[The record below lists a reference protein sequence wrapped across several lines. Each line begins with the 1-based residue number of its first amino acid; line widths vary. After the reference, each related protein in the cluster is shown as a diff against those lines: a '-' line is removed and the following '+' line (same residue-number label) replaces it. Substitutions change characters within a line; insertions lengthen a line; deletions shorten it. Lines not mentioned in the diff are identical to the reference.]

1 MANQQRTTTMSRAFG
16 GPHKYIQGPGEF
28 NYMETFTSCYG
39 SKVLFLID
47 QFLYASLTE
56 RLDHIYEGTA
66 SSFLSVAF
74 GGECCQKEIDRLVD
88 IAKEKKIDV
97 IVGIGGGKTCDT
109 TKFVT
114 NELDIP
120 RILVPS
126 SASTDAPTSGLGILY
141 TEKGEHIQ
149 AVKMKRN
156 SELVLMDSEI
166 IVKAP
171 ARLFVAGMG
180 DALATYFE
188 ARANHATE
196 TTNYIGKGY
205 RRCKAAMAIAK
216 MAYDLLLEDGFNALQ
231 AVKRG
236 VVTEEVENIIEA
248 NTLLSGLGFENTG
261 CAAAHGIHSGIT
273 EIEESHDILHGEKV
287 AFGIVCQMVLE
298 NTPSEEMDKIMNF
311 MCDLGL
317 PVTLEGIHVP
327 ATEENLRIIAHHTVE
342 KNPLIHHEPV
352 FINEEIVI
360 HALWA
365 ADEIGRRYLEKR
377 QAAKM

>member
-1 MANQQRTTTMSRAFG
+1 MANMQQTTTASRAFG
-16 GPHKYIQGPGEF
+16 GPQQYIQGPGEF
-28 NYMETFTSCYG
+28 NHMVEFTEPYG
-39 SKVLFLID
+39 KKVLFVID
-47 QFLYASLTE
+47 SFLCDSLTE
-56 RLDHIYEGTA
+56 RLHTIYGETD
-66 SSFLSVAF
+66 SSFVSVAF
-74 GGECCQKEIDRLVD
+74 GGECCQKEIDRLLA
-88 IAKEKKIDV
+88 IAREQGTEV
-97 IVGIGGGKTCDT
+97 IVGVGGGKTCDT
-109 TKFVT
+109 TKFVA

-126 SASTDAPTSGLGILY
+126 SASTDAPTSGLGIIY
-141 TEKGEHIQ
+141 TEQGEHIQ
-149 AVKMKRN
+149 AVKMKHN

-171 ARLFVAGMG
+171 VRLFVAGIG

-188 ARANHATE
+188 ARANDATE

-216 MAYDLLLEDGFNALQ
+216 MAYDLLLEDGLNAVH
-231 AVKRG
+231 AVRRG
-236 VVTEEVENIIEA
+236 VITEEVENVIEA

-273 EIEESHDILHGEKV
+273 EIAESHDILHGEKV

-298 NTPSEEMDKIMNF
+298 NTPKEEMDCIMQF
-311 MCDLGL
+311 MCDVGL
-317 PVTLEGIHVP
+317 PITLEGIHVP
-327 ATEENLRIIAHHTVE
+327 ATEENMRIIAYHTVV

-352 FINEEIVI
+352 FINEDIVVN
-360 HALWA
+360 ALWA

-377 QAAKM
+377 NRI

>member
-1 MANQQRTTTMSRAFG
+1 MANMQQTTTTSRAFG
-16 GPHKYIQGPGEF
+16 GPQRYIQGPGEF
-28 NYMETFTSCYG
+28 ENMMEFTSAYG
-39 SKVLFLID
+39 EKALYVIDAFLFEN
-47 QFLYASLTE
+47 LTE
-56 RLDHIYEGTA
+56 RLKKIYSAGA
-66 SSFLSVAF
+66 SAFLSVEF
-74 GGECCQKEIDRLVD
+74 GGECCQKEIDRLLE
-88 IAKEKKIDV
+88 IARAEKIDV
-97 IVGIGGGKTCDT
+97 IVGVGGGKTCDT
-109 TKFVT
+109 TKFVA

-126 SASTDAPTSGLGILY
+126 SASTDAPTSGLGIIY
-141 TEKGEHIQ
+141 TEQGEHIQ

-166 IVKAP
+166 VAKAP
-171 ARLFVAGMG
+171 VRLFIAGIG

-188 ARANHATE
+188 ARANDATE
-196 TTNYIGKGY
+196 TVNYIGKGY

-216 MAYDLLLEDGFNALQ
+216 MAYDLLLEDGLNAVC

-273 EIEESHDILHGEKV
+273 EIAESHDILHGEKV

-298 NTPSEEMDKIMNF
+298 NTPKKEMDRIMRF
-311 MCDLGL
+311 MKEVGL
-317 PVTLEGIHVP
+317 PITLEGIHVP
-327 ATEENLRIIAHHTVE
+327 ATEENIRVIAHHTVE

-352 FINEEIVI
+352 FITEDIVANAI
-360 HALWA
+360 WA
-365 ADEIGRRYLEKR
+365 ADELGRRYMEKG
-377 QAAKM
+377 

>member
-1 MANQQRTTTMSRAFG
+1 MTNMQQTTTASRAFG
-16 GPHKYIQGPGEF
+16 GPQKYIQGPGEF
-28 NYMETFTSCYG
+28 NNMAEFTEPYG
-39 SKVLFLID
+39 KKVLFLID
-47 QFLYASLTE
+47 SFLCTSLTE
-56 RLDHIYEGTA
+56 RLEKIYAGTA
-66 SSFLSVAF
+66 SSFVSAVF
-74 GGECCQKEIDRLVD
+74 GGECCQKEIDRLLE
-88 IAKEKKIDV
+88 IAREQKTEV

-109 TKFVT
+109 TKFVA

-120 RILVPS
+120 RILMPS
-126 SASTDAPTSGLGILY
+126 SASTDAPTSGLGIIY
-141 TEKGEHIQ
+141 TEQGEHIA

-171 ARLFVAGMG
+171 ARLFVAGIG

-188 ARANHATE
+188 ARANDATE

-216 MAYDLLLEDGFNALQ
+216 MAYDILLEDGVNALH
-231 AVKRG
+231 AVRRG
-236 VVTEEVENIIEA
+236 VVTEEVENVIEA

-273 EIEESHDILHGEKV
+273 EIAESHDILHGEKV

-298 NTPSEEMDKIMNF
+298 NTPKEEMNRIMQF
-311 MCDLGL
+311 MCDVGL
-317 PVTLEGIHVP
+317 PITLEGIHVP
-327 ATEENLRIIAHHTVE
+327 ATEENMRIIAHHTVE

-352 FINEEIVI
+352 FINEDILVNT
-360 HALWA
+360 LWA

-377 QAAKM
+377 N

>member
-1 MANQQRTTTMSRAFG
+1 MANMQRTTTASRAFG
-16 GPHKYIQGPGEF
+16 GPQKYIQGPGEF
-28 NYMETFTSCYG
+28 NNMAEFTEPYG
-39 SKVLFLID
+39 KKVLFLID
-47 QFLYASLTE
+47 AFLYVSLTE
-56 RLDHIYEGTA
+56 RLEKIYAGTV
-66 SSFLSVAF
+66 SSFVSVAF
-74 GGECCQKEIDRLVD
+74 GGECCQKEIDRISE
-88 IAKEKKIDV
+88 IAREQKTEV

-109 TKFVT
+109 TKFVA
-114 NELDIP
+114 NELDIS
-120 RILVPS
+120 RILMPS
-126 SASTDAPTSGLGILY
+126 SASTDAPTSGLGIIY
-141 TEKGEHIQ
+141 TEEGEHIA

-171 ARLFVAGMG
+171 ERLFVAGIG

-188 ARANHATE
+188 ARANDATE

-216 MAYDLLLEDGFNALQ
+216 MAYDILLEDGVNALH
-231 AVKRG
+231 AVRRG
-236 VVTEEVENIIEA
+236 VVTEEVENVIEA

-273 EIEESHDILHGEKV
+273 EIAESHDILHGEKV

-298 NTPSEEMDKIMNF
+298 NTPKEEMNRIMQF
-311 MCDLGL
+311 MCDVGL
-317 PVTLEGIHVP
+317 PITLEGIHVP
-327 ATEENLRIIAHHTVE
+327 ATEENMRIIAYHTVE

-352 FINEEIVI
+352 FINEDILVN
-360 HALWA
+360 ALWA

-377 QAAKM
+377 N

>member
-1 MANQQRTTTMSRAFG
+1 MANMQQTTTASRAFG
-16 GPHKYIQGPGEF
+16 GPQRYIQGPGEF
-28 NYMETFTSCYG
+28 ENMMEFTSAYG
-39 SKVLFLID
+39 EKALYVIDAFLFEN
-47 QFLYASLTE
+47 LTE
-56 RLDHIYEGTA
+56 RLKKIYSAGA
-66 SSFLSVAF
+66 SAFLSVEF
-74 GGECCQKEIDRLVD
+74 GGECCQKEIDRLLE
-88 IAKEKKIDV
+88 IARAEKIDV
-97 IVGIGGGKTCDT
+97 IVGVGGGKTCDT
-109 TKFVT
+109 TKFVA

-126 SASTDAPTSGLGILY
+126 SASTDAPTSGLGIIY
-141 TEKGEHIQ
+141 TEQGEHIQ

-166 IVKAP
+166 VAKAP
-171 ARLFVAGMG
+171 VRLFIAGIG

-188 ARANHATE
+188 ARANDATE
-196 TTNYIGKGY
+196 TVNYIGKGY

-216 MAYDLLLEDGFNALQ
+216 MAYDLLLEDGLNAVC

-273 EIEESHDILHGEKV
+273 EIAESHDILHGEKV

-298 NTPSEEMDKIMNF
+298 NTPKKEMDRIMRF
-311 MCDLGL
+311 MKEVGL
-317 PVTLEGIHVP
+317 PITLEGIHVP
-327 ATEENLRIIAHHTVE
+327 ATEENIRVIAHHTVE

-352 FINEEIVI
+352 FITEDIVANAI
-360 HALWA
+360 WA
-365 ADEIGRRYLEKR
+365 ADELGRRYMEKG
-377 QAAKM
+377 

>member
-1 MANQQRTTTMSRAFG
+1 MANMQQTTTASRAFG
-16 GPHKYIQGPGEF
+16 GPQRYIQGPGEF
-28 NYMETFTSCYG
+28 ENMMEFTSAYG
-39 SKVLFLID
+39 EKALYVIDAFLFENLTDRLKKI
-47 QFLYASLTE
+47 YSAGAS
-56 RLDHIYEGTA
+56 A
-66 SSFLSVAF
+66 FLSVEF
-74 GGECCQKEIDRLVD
+74 GGECCQKEIDRLLG
-88 IAKEKKIDV
+88 IARKEKIDV
-97 IVGIGGGKTCDT
+97 IVGVGGGKTCDT
-109 TKFVT
+109 TKFVA

-126 SASTDAPTSGLGILY
+126 SASTDAPTSGLGIIY
-141 TEKGEHIQ
+141 TEQGEHIQ

-166 IVKAP
+166 VAKAP
-171 ARLFVAGMG
+171 VRLFIAGIG

-188 ARANHATE
+188 ARANDATE
-196 TTNYIGKGY
+196 TVNYIGKGY

-216 MAYDLLLEDGFNALQ
+216 MAYDLLLEDGLNAVC

-273 EIEESHDILHGEKV
+273 EIAESHDILHGEKV

-298 NTPSEEMDKIMNF
+298 NTPRKEMDRIMRF
-311 MCDLGL
+311 MKEVGL
-317 PVTLEGIHVP
+317 PITLEGIHVP
-327 ATEENLRIIAHHTVE
+327 ATEENIRVIAHHTVE

-352 FINEEIVI
+352 FITEDIVANAI
-360 HALWA
+360 WA
-365 ADEIGRRYLEKR
+365 ADELGRRYMEKG
-377 QAAKM
+377 

>member
-1 MANQQRTTTMSRAFG
+1 MANMQRTTTASRAFG
-16 GPHKYIQGPGEF
+16 GPQKYIQGPGEF
-28 NYMETFTSCYG
+28 NNMAEFTEPYG
-39 SKVLFLID
+39 KKVLFLID
-47 QFLYASLTE
+47 AFLYVSLTE
-56 RLDHIYEGTA
+56 RLEKIYAGTA
-66 SSFLSVAF
+66 SSFVSVAF
-74 GGECCQKEIDRLVD
+74 GGECCQKEIDRISE
-88 IAKEKKIDV
+88 IAREQKTEV

-109 TKFVT
+109 TKFVA

-120 RILVPS
+120 RILMPS
-126 SASTDAPTSGLGILY
+126 SASTDAPTSGLGIIY
-141 TEKGEHIQ
+141 TEEGEHIA

-171 ARLFVAGMG
+171 ERLFVAGIG

-188 ARANHATE
+188 ARANDATE

-216 MAYDLLLEDGFNALQ
+216 MAYDILLEDGVNALH
-231 AVKRG
+231 AVRRG
-236 VVTEEVENIIEA
+236 VVTEEVENVIEA

-273 EIEESHDILHGEKV
+273 EIAESHDILHGEKV

-298 NTPSEEMDKIMNF
+298 NTPKEEMNRIMQF
-311 MCDLGL
+311 MCDVGL
-317 PVTLEGIHVP
+317 PITLEGIHVP
-327 ATEENLRIIAHHTVE
+327 ATEENMRIIAHHTVE

-352 FINEEIVI
+352 FINEDILVN
-360 HALWA
+360 ALWA

-377 QAAKM
+377 N

>member
-1 MANQQRTTTMSRAFG
+1 MANMQQTTTASRAFG
-16 GPHKYIQGPGEF
+16 GPQRYIQGPGEF
-28 NYMETFTSCYG
+28 ENMMEFTSAYG
-39 SKVLFLID
+39 EKALYVIDAFLFENLTQRLKKI
-47 QFLYASLTE
+47 YSAGAS
-56 RLDHIYEGTA
+56 A
-66 SSFLSVAF
+66 FLSVEF
-74 GGECCQKEIDRLVD
+74 GGECCQKEIDRLLE
-88 IAKEKKIDV
+88 IARKEKIDV
-97 IVGIGGGKTCDT
+97 IVGVGGGKTCDT
-109 TKFVT
+109 TKFVA

-126 SASTDAPTSGLGILY
+126 SASTDAPTSGLGIIY
-141 TEKGEHIQ
+141 TEQGEHIQ

-166 IVKAP
+166 VAKAP
-171 ARLFVAGMG
+171 VRLFIAGIG

-188 ARANHATE
+188 ARANDATE
-196 TTNYIGKGY
+196 TVNYIGKGY

-216 MAYDLLLEDGFNALQ
+216 MAYDLLLEDGLNAVC

-273 EIEESHDILHGEKV
+273 EIAESHDILHGEKV

-298 NTPSEEMDKIMNF
+298 NTPRKEMDRIMRF
-311 MCDLGL
+311 MKEVGL
-317 PVTLEGIHVP
+317 PITLEGIHVP
-327 ATEENLRIIAHHTVE
+327 ATEENIRVIAHHTVE

-352 FINEEIVI
+352 FITEDIVANAI
-360 HALWA
+360 WA
-365 ADEIGRRYLEKR
+365 ADELGRRYMEKG
-377 QAAKM
+377 

>member
-1 MANQQRTTTMSRAFG
+1 MANMQQTTTTSRAFG
-16 GPHKYIQGPGEF
+16 GPQRYIQGPGEF
-28 NYMETFTSCYG
+28 ENMMEFTSAYG
-39 SKVLFLID
+39 EKALYVIDAFLFEN
-47 QFLYASLTE
+47 LTE
-56 RLDHIYEGTA
+56 RLKKIYSAGA
-66 SSFLSVAF
+66 SAFLSVEF
-74 GGECCQKEIDRLVD
+74 GGECCQKEIDRLLE
-88 IAKEKKIDV
+88 IARKEKIDV
-97 IVGIGGGKTCDT
+97 IVGVGGGKTCDT
-109 TKFVT
+109 TKFVA

-126 SASTDAPTSGLGILY
+126 SASTDAPTSGLGIIY
-141 TEKGEHIQ
+141 TEQGEHIQ

-166 IVKAP
+166 VAKAP
-171 ARLFVAGMG
+171 VRLFIAGIG

-188 ARANHATE
+188 ARANDATE
-196 TTNYIGKGY
+196 TVNYIGKGY

-216 MAYDLLLEDGFNALQ
+216 MAYDLLLEDGLNAVC

-273 EIEESHDILHGEKV
+273 EIAESHDILHGEKV

-298 NTPSEEMDKIMNF
+298 NTPKKEMDRIMRF
-311 MCDLGL
+311 MKEVGL
-317 PVTLEGIHVP
+317 PITLEGIHVP
-327 ATEENLRIIAHHTVE
+327 ATEENIRVIAHHTVE

-352 FINEEIVI
+352 FITEDIVANAI
-360 HALWA
+360 WA
-365 ADEIGRRYLEKR
+365 ADELGRRYMEKG
-377 QAAKM
+377 

>member
-1 MANQQRTTTMSRAFG
+1 MANMQQTTTASRAFG
-16 GPHKYIQGPGEF
+16 GPQRYIQGPGEF
-28 NYMETFTSCYG
+28 ENMMEFTSAYG
-39 SKVLFLID
+39 EKALYVIDAFLFENLTQRLKKI
-47 QFLYASLTE
+47 YSAGAS
-56 RLDHIYEGTA
+56 A
-66 SSFLSVAF
+66 FLSVEF
-74 GGECCQKEIDRLVD
+74 GGECCQKEIDRLLE
-88 IAKEKKIDV
+88 IARKEKIDV
-97 IVGIGGGKTCDT
+97 IVGVGGGKTCDT
-109 TKFVT
+109 TKFVA

-126 SASTDAPTSGLGILY
+126 SASTDAPTSGLGIIY
-141 TEKGEHIQ
+141 TEQGEHIQ

-166 IVKAP
+166 VAKAP
-171 ARLFVAGMG
+171 VRLFIAGIG

-188 ARANHATE
+188 ARANDATE
-196 TTNYIGKGY
+196 TVNYIGKGY

-216 MAYDLLLEDGFNALQ
+216 MAYDLLLEDGLNAVC

-273 EIEESHDILHGEKV
+273 EIAESHDILHGEKV

-298 NTPSEEMDKIMNF
+298 NTPKREMDCIMQF
-311 MCDLGL
+311 MKEVGL
-317 PVTLEGIHVP
+317 PITLEGIHVP
-327 ATEENLRIIAHHTVE
+327 ATEENIRIIAHHTVE

-352 FINEEIVI
+352 FITENIVANAI
-360 HALWA
+360 WA
-365 ADEIGRRYLEKR
+365 ADELGRRYMEKG
-377 QAAKM
+377 

>member
-1 MANQQRTTTMSRAFG
+1 MANLQQTTTMSRAFG
-16 GPHKYIQGPGEF
+16 GPQKYIQGPGEF
-28 NYMETFTSCYG
+28 DHMEEFTAAYG
-39 SKVLFLID
+39 KKVLFVID
-47 QFLYASLTE
+47 GFLCGSLTE
-56 RLDHIYEGTA
+56 RLKEIYDGTE
-66 SSFLSVAF
+66 SSFLSEAF
-74 GGECCQKEIDRLVD
+74 GGECCQKEIDRLLA
-88 IAKEKKIDV
+88 IAKAQGTEV
-97 IVGIGGGKTCDT
+97 IVGVGGGKTCDT
-109 TKFVT
+109 TKFVA

-141 TEKGEHIQ
+141 TETGQHIQ

-171 ARLFVAGMG
+171 VRLFIAGIG

-188 ARANHATE
+188 ARANDTTE

-216 MAYDLLLEDGFNALQ
+216 MAYDLLLEDGLHAVQ
-231 AVKRG
+231 AVRRG

-273 EIEESHDILHGEKV
+273 EIKESHDILHGEKV
-287 AFGIVCQMVLE
+287 AFSIICQMVLE
-298 NTPSEEMDKIMNF
+298 NTPSAEMDRVMRF
-311 MCDLGL
+311 MKEVGL
-317 PVTLEGIHVP
+317 PITLEEIHVP
-327 ATEENLRIIAHHTVE
+327 ATEENLRIIAHHTVAQ
-342 KNPLIHHEPV
+342 NPLIHHEPV
-352 FINEEIVI
+352 FINEDIVVN
-360 HALWA
+360 ALWA
-365 ADEIGRRYLEKR
+365 ADEIGRRYREV
-377 QAAKM
+377 

>member
-1 MANQQRTTTMSRAFG
+1 MANMQQTTTASRAFG
-16 GPHKYIQGPGEF
+16 GPQRYIQGPGEF
-28 NYMETFTSCYG
+28 ENMMEFTSAYG
-39 SKVLFLID
+39 EKALYVIDAFLFKN
-47 QFLYASLTE
+47 LTE
-56 RLDHIYEGTA
+56 RLKKIYSAGA
-66 SSFLSVAF
+66 SAFLSVEF
-74 GGECCQKEIDRLVD
+74 GGECCQKEIDRLLE
-88 IAKEKKIDV
+88 IARKEKIDV
-97 IVGIGGGKTCDT
+97 IVGVGGGKTCDT
-109 TKFVT
+109 TKFVA

-126 SASTDAPTSGLGILY
+126 SASTDAPTSGLGIIY
-141 TEKGEHIQ
+141 TEQGEHIQ

-166 IVKAP
+166 VAKAP
-171 ARLFVAGMG
+171 VRLFIAGIG

-188 ARANHATE
+188 ARANDATE
-196 TTNYIGKGY
+196 TVNYIGKGY

-216 MAYDLLLEDGFNALQ
+216 MAYDLLLEDGLNAVC

-273 EIEESHDILHGEKV
+273 EIAESHDILHGEKV

-298 NTPSEEMDKIMNF
+298 NTPKKEMDRIMRF
-311 MCDLGL
+311 MKEVGL
-317 PVTLEGIHVP
+317 PITLEGIHVP
-327 ATEENLRIIAHHTVE
+327 ATEENIRVIAHHTVE

-352 FINEEIVI
+352 FITEDIVANAI
-360 HALWA
+360 WP
-365 ADEIGRRYLEKR
+365 ADEPGRRYMEKG
-377 QAAKM
+377 